1 MKELLLKGK
10 LKINKNG
17 FGFVTPE
24 NEGYDDIFIAK
35 KDLKSALNND
45 TVMVRVIKEQK
56 GEYKAEGVIKEV
68 VERSDRPLIGR
79 FEKAKGT
86 GYGFVILDGKYSY
99 DIFIAAEDMNGAK
112 DKDKV
117 VVEITEFKKKD
128 KNPRGRIKEVLGKVD
143 DIGIEVLA
151 IAKKFELPTAFSPE
165 TLSYAQS
172 LPTAIDEKD
181 MAGRKDFRDLFTV
194 TIDGADAKDF
204 DDAISIDRLEDSYK
218 LYVHI
223 ADVSNYVKE
232 KTAINSDAYSRGNSV
247 YLLDRVIPM
256 LPFEL
261 SNNLCSL
268 NPHLD
273 RLTMT
278 VEMEINSR
286 GKIINYEFYE
296 SVINSDYRLVYD
308 DVSDY
313 LEGKPH
319 IYTDSQLMNKLNDFK
334 NLHEI
339 LARKRDEAGDI
350 DFNFKET
357 KLVLDEQGK
366 PIEVGIDQ
374 RRVANMIIESF
385 MVVTNEVVGKHFA
398 NMDVSFVYRVHEKP
412 TVEKEAE
419 FRKMI
424 AKFGFVIKAREL
436 KPKDYQD
443 ILKQAEGTKYEFVI
457 NNLMLR
463 SLTKA
468 DYRRDPNIHF
478 GLATE
483 NYSHFTAP
491 IRRYSDL
498 IIHRIMKNSLRGVF
512 KEETKKYQKKLDEI
526 CKHISETERTAEEAE
541 REVMDLKKCEYMLD
555 KIGERYKGII
565 SSLTGF
571 GFFVEL
577 DNTVEGLVHFR
588 EMTDDFYNFNE
599 DQYAIVGQRS
609 GRKYELGQVVEI
621 EVANVNT
628 EFREIDFRLI
638 LDGEKR

>member
-1 MKELLLKGK
+1 MRDLIIKGK
-10 LKINKNG
+10 LKINKSG
-17 FGFVTPE
+17 FGFVVPE
-24 NEGYDDIFIAK
+24 QEGVEDIFVAK

-45 TVMVRVIKEQK
+45 TVMVRVVKEKK
-56 GEYKAEGVIKEV
+56 GDYKAEGVIHEV

-79 FEKAKGT
+79 FEKVEGKGF
-86 GYGFVILDGKYSY
+86 GFVILDGKSSY
-99 DIFIAAEDMNGAK
+99 DVFIAPENMNGAR

-117 VVEITEFKKKD
+117 VVEIVEFKKKD
-128 KNPRGRIKEVLGKVD
+128 KNPRGKIKEVLGKVD
-143 DIGIEVLA
+143 DVGIEVLA

-165 TLSYAQS
+165 TLEYAQS
-172 LPTAIDEKD
+172 LPTELSEEDYRD
-181 MAGRKDFRDLFTV
+181 RKDFRDLFTV

-204 DDAISIDRLEDSYK
+204 DDAISIDKAGDNYI

-223 ADVSNYVKE
+223 ADVANYVKE
-232 KTAINSDAYSRGNSV
+232 KTSINTDAYSRGNSV

-268 NPHLD
+268 NPNVD

-278 VEMEINSR
+278 VKMEIDKK
-286 GKIINYEFYE
+286 GKVVSYEFFE
-296 SVINSDYRLVYD
+296 SVIKSDYRLIYD
-308 DVSDY
+308 QVSDY
-313 LEGKPH
+313 LEGKDH
-319 IYTDSQLMNKLNDFK
+319 IYTDSVLLEKFDLFNE
-334 NLHEI
+334 LHEI
-339 LARKRDEAGDI
+339 LAKKRDEAGDI

-366 PIEVGIDQ
+366 PIEIGIDQ

-385 MVVTNEVVGKHFA
+385 MVVTNEVVGQHYA
-398 NMDVSFVYRVHEKP
+398 NLDVSFVYRVHEQP
-412 TVEKEAE
+412 TTEKETE

-436 KPKDYQD
+436 EPIDYQN
-443 ILKQAEGTKYEFVI
+443 ILKEAEGTKYELVI

-468 DYRRDPNIHF
+468 EYRRVANIHF
-478 GLATE
+478 GLATK

-498 IIHRIMKNSLRGVF
+498 IIHRIMKNSLRNIY
-512 KEETKKYQKKLDEI
+512 KEETKKYQKKLDEM
-526 CKHISETERTAEEAE
+526 CVHISETERTAEEAE

-555 KIGERYKGII
+555 KIGQRYKGVI

-588 EMTDDFYNFNE
+588 EMNDDYYNFNE
-599 DQYAIVGQRS
+599 DQYAIVGERS
-609 GRKYELGQVVEI
+609 GRKYELGQIVEI
-621 EVANVNT
+621 EVSNVNT

-638 LDGEKR
+638 VDGKER

>member
-10 LKINKNG
+10 LRINKKG
-17 FGFVTPE
+17 FGFVVPD
-24 NEGYDDIFIAK
+24 NEEYDDIFVAK
-35 KDLKSALNND
+35 KDLKTALNND
-45 TVMVRVIKEQK
+45 TVMVKITKEKQ
-56 GEYKAEGVIKEV
+56 GDFKAEGLIKEV
-68 VERSDRPLIGR
+68 VQRSESPLIGR
-79 FEKAKGT
+79 FEKVKGK
-86 GYGFVILDGKYSY
+86 GFGFVVLDGNSSY
-99 DIFIAAEDMNGAK
+99 DIFIPSEDMNGAK

-117 VVEITEFKKKD
+117 VVEITNFKKKE
-128 KNPRGRIKEVLGKVD
+128 KNPRGKIKEVLGKID
-143 DIGIEVLA
+143 DIGIEVLS
-151 IAKKFELPTAFSPE
+151 IAKKFELPTEFSQE
-165 TLSYAQS
+165 TLSYAKS
-172 LPTAIDEKD
+172 LPTSIGEEDVV
-181 MAGRKDFRDLFTV
+181 GRKDFRDLFTV

-204 DDAISIDRLEDSYK
+204 DDAISIDKLEDSYK

-232 KTAINSDAYSRGNSV
+232 KTAINSDAYTRGNSV

-268 NPHLD
+268 NPNVD

-278 VEMEINSR
+278 VEMEINSS
-286 GKIINYEFYE
+286 GKILNYEFYE
-296 SVINSDYRLVYD
+296 SVIKSDYRLVYD

-313 LEGKPH
+313 LEGKSH
-319 IYTDSQLMNKLNDFK
+319 VYTDSKLMKKLNEFRQ
-334 NLHEI
+334 LHEI
-339 LARKRDEAGDI
+339 LAGKRDKAGDI

-357 KLVLDEQGK
+357 KLVLDEQGN

-374 RRVANMIIESF
+374 RRIANMIIESF

-398 NMDVSFVYRVHEKP
+398 NMDLSFIYRVHEKP

-424 AKFGFVIKAREL
+424 AKFGFVIKTREL
-436 KPKDYQD
+436 RPKDYQD
-443 ILKQAEGTKYEFVI
+443 ILKQAEGTKYEFII

-463 SLTKA
+463 SLSKA
-468 DYRRDPNIHF
+468 DYRREPNIHF

-498 IIHRIMKNSLRGVF
+498 IIHRVMKNSLRGFF

-526 CKHISETERTAEEAE
+526 CEHISETERIAEEAE
-541 REVMDLKKCEYMLD
+541 KEVMSLKKCEFMLD
-555 KIGERYKGII
+555 KIGNRYKGVI

-577 DNTVEGLVHFR
+577 ENTIEGLVHFR
-588 EMTDDFYNFNE
+588 EMTDDYYDFNE

-609 GRKYELGQVVEI
+609 GRKYELGQVVEV
-621 EVANVNT
+621 EVANVNI
-628 EFREIDFRLI
+628 EFREIDFRLV
-638 LDGEKR
+638 LDGKKR

>member
-1 MKELLLKGK
+1 MKQLIKGK
-10 LKINKNG
+10 LRINKSG
-17 FGFVTPE
+17 FGFVIPE
-24 NEGYDDIFIAK
+24 LEGYDDIFIAK
-35 KDLKSALNND
+35 KDLKSALDDD
-45 TVMVRVIKEQK
+45 TVMVKITKEK
-56 GEYKAEGVIKEV
+56 TGDYKAEGKIIEVID
-68 VERSDRPLIGR
+68 RSDKPLIGR
-79 FEKAKGT
+79 FEKVKGK

-99 DIFIAAEDMNGAK
+99 DIFIEANKINGAK

-117 VVEITEFKKKD
+117 VVEITEYKKGD

-143 DIGIEVLA
+143 DVGIEVLA
-151 IAKKFELPTAFSPE
+151 IAKKYELPTAFSTE
-165 TLSYAQS
+165 TLEYAKS
-172 LPTAIDEKD
+172 LPNELSQKD
-181 MAGRKDFRDLFTV
+181 YEGRMDFRDLFTV

-204 DDAISIDRLEDSYK
+204 DDAISIDKKEDTYI

-232 KTAINSDAYSRGNSV
+232 KSAINRDAYNRGNSV

-268 NPHLD
+268 NPHVD

-278 VEMEINSR
+278 VRMEINSK
-286 GKIINYEFYE
+286 GKVIDYDFYE

-313 LEGKPH
+313 LEGKAH
-319 IYTDSQLMNKLNDFK
+319 IYKDNVLMKKLTEFK
-334 NLHEI
+334 ELHEI
-339 LARKRDEAGDI
+339 LAKRREEAGDI

-357 KLVLDEQGK
+357 KLVLDELGK
-366 PIEVGIDQ
+366 PIEVGIEQ
-374 RRVANMIIESF
+374 RRVANMLIESF

-398 NMDVSFVYRVHEKP
+398 NKDISFVYRVHEKP
-412 TVEKEAE
+412 TAEKEAE

-424 AKFGFVIKAREL
+424 AKFGFVIKTRDL
-436 KPKDYQD
+436 KPKDYQN
-443 ILKQAEGTKYEFVI
+443 ILKEAEGSKYEFII

-468 DYRRDPNIHF
+468 DYRREPNIHF

-498 IIHRIMKNSLRGVF
+498 IIHRIMKNSLKGIF
-512 KEETKKYQKKLDEI
+512 KQETRNYQKKLDEA
-526 CKHISETERTAEEAE
+526 CLHISQTERLAEEAE
-541 REVMDLKKCEYMLD
+541 REVVDLKKCEYMLD
-555 KIGERYKGII
+555 KVGNRYKGVI

-577 DNTVEGLVHFR
+577 DNTVEGLIHFR
-588 EMTDDFYNFNE
+588 EMTDDYYEFNE
-599 DQYAIVGQRS
+599 DQYAIVGQGS
-609 GRKYELGQVVEI
+609 GRKFELGQVVEI
-621 EVANVNT
+621 EVARVNT
-628 EFREIDFRLI
+628 ELREIDFRLVVN
-638 LDGEKR
+638 GKEK